1 MSTLRLSSVAL
12 AATALL
18 VSGCGREVPG
28 TGQPAAS
35 APASSAAPAASSQG
49 RVVRE
54 SDVKAEIVPIDIPAS
69 MSAGSTA
76 TGRGKLT
83 NKGELTWTAEGN
95 PSLKM
100 AYHWYDPAGNQGQWK
115 PVVRD
120 AGNPGSPPQD
130 VAPGESVE
138 VSFPV
143 KALPKPTKN
152 AKLVL
157 SPFLHDVNFCADS
170 WVVEVQI
177 VK

>member
-18 VSGCGREVPG
+18 ASGCGREVPG
-28 TGQPAAS
+28 TGQPATS
-35 APASSAAPAASSQG
+35 APAASAG
-49 RVVRE
+49 AAGKVVTAA
-54 SDVKAEIVPIDIPAS
+54 DVKAEIEPLDVSAS
-69 MSAGSTA
+69 MSAGGTVNA
-76 TGRGKLT
+76 RVKLT
-83 NKGELTWTAEGN
+83 NKGTLGWSAQGN
-95 PSLKM
+95 PKLM
-100 AYHWYDPAGNQGQWK
+100 MGYHWYDPDGNQGQWA
-115 PVVRD
+115 PVVWD
-120 AGNPGSPPQD
+120 DGNRGALPKD

-152 AKLVL
+152 AKLIL
-157 SPFLHDVNFCADS
+157 NPFLHDVNFCSDT

>member
-1 MSTLRLSSVAL
+1 MSTSRFSSAAL
-12 AATALL
+12 VATALL

-35 APASSAAPAASSQG
+35 GPAKAAAPAAPAQG
-49 RVVRE
+49 RVVKE

-76 TGRGKLT
+76 TGKVKLT
-83 NKGELTWTAEGN
+83 NKGELTWPAEGN

-100 AYHWYDPAGNQGQWK
+100 AYHWYDPEGNKGQWA
-115 PVVRD
+115 PVVWD
-120 AGNPGSPPQD
+120 DGNRGSLPKD

-138 VSFPV
+138 VSFPI

-157 SPFLHDVNFCADS
+157 VPFLFDVNFCPDS